1 MQSDNSTSIDGCT
14 TYFRVVSTNKSS
26 NKKVCNV
33 KNKLSFL
40 IQSQKTK
47 YSNIAGL
54 LFLLDTFL
62 ADETCKYHITVSRG
76 VSLHTSNIQINWQ
89 DPFTTLINQMAKYSH
104 IADFITNF
112 SK

>member
-1 MQSDNSTSIDGCT
+1 MRLANITSQ
-14 TYFRVVSTNKSS
+14 Y
-26 NKKVCNV
+26 
-33 KNKLSFL
+33 
-40 IQSQKTK
+40 Q
-47 YSNIAGL
+47 AGWG
-54 LFLLDTFL
+54 
-62 ADETCKYHITVSRG
+62 EGG